1 MSIRT
6 ETVIALPTWDHLR
19 DYIHRELCQFDGLE
33 ISQTPLF
40 QTTVQQGKKS
50 PAILFHIEGPRLL
63 RTSAV
68 WSADES
74 RILFYDSTGQRI
86 RTMRLSE
93 SPESTT
99 AKAA

>member
-6 ETVIALPTWDHLR
+6 EIVIALPTWDQLR
-19 DYIHRELCQFDGLE
+19 DYVHQELCHFDGLDM
-33 ISQTPLF
+33 IQTPLF
-40 QTTVQQGKKS
+40 QTTLQQGKKS

-68 WSADES
+68 WSMDES

-93 SPESTT
+93 SPESITT
-99 AKAA
+99 KAA